1 MRPRISPDVKELL
14 GLLNQHGVDY
24 LVCGGHAVAF
34 HGYPRLTMDF
44 DILVRPGPENAKRL
58 MAALHDFGFGAA
70 GIPLD
75 AFLKPGIAVT
85 LGAQPNQVDLLTS
98 ISSRPAAALFAN
110 ATPSDI
116 EGVPVRFV
124 GRDDLIAAKR
134 EANRPKDLADVAE
147 LEKTGRCQKN

>member
-1 MRPRISPDVKELL
+1 MRQRISPDVKELL
-14 GLLNQHGVDY
+14 ELFNQHGVDY

-44 DILVRPGPENAKRL
+44 DVLVRPEPENAKRL
-58 MAALHDFGFGAA
+58 MAALQDFGFGAA
-70 GIPLD
+70 GIPMD
-75 AFLKPGIAVT
+75 AFLTPGSAVT

-98 ISSRPAAALFAN
+98 ISSQSDAVLFSN
-110 ATPSDI
+110 AVPGEI

-124 GRDDLIAAKR
+124 GRDDLITAKR

-147 LEKTGRCQKN
+147 LEKAKGDTL